1 MSHMIILINAYNS
14 HKYLHMFSSIR
25 IMIVVLLMA
34 GISGAGIYVMK
45 LRSDNA
51 ILKANQ
57 TKLEGAIAEQNKV
70 LEQQKQDFKAIL
82 ESNKKLNTLINTFKK
97 DLEDL
102 DKRFT
107 KKNRDIG
114 KLAIERTEAIERI
127 VNKGGKNAARCIEL
141 ASGAEHTEEELKATL
156 KSKINPEC
164 PALANPNYVEHQ

>member
-1 MSHMIILINAYNS
+1 
-14 HKYLHMFSSIR
+14 MFSSIR
-25 IMIVVLLMA
+25 IMMVVLLMS
-34 GISGAGIYVMK
+34 GIAGAGIYVMK
-45 LRSDNA
+45 LRADNA
-51 ILKANQ
+51 TLKANQ
-57 TKLEGAIAEQNKV
+57 IELEKGIETQTKLI
-70 LEQQKQDFKAIL
+70 EQQKVDFEAIM
-82 ESNKKLNTLINTFKK
+82 ESNKKLNVLIQSFKK

-127 VNKGGKNAARCIEL
+127 INKGSANAQRCVEL

-164 PALANPNYVEHQ
+164 PALANPNYVPYQ